1 MQSRSQKLKSL
12 LQRRAA
18 TLIPGVPNALF
29 ARVAED
35 LGYEAIYVTGAGV
48 ANMQLGV
55 PDIGLTTLTEL
66 IDQVAAISDA
76 VEVPL
81 LVDGDTGFGNAVNTM
96 RTVRLIERAGGAGV
110 QLEDQVFP
118 KKGGH
123 FSGKAVIGA
132 EEMVAK
138 IKAAVDA
145 RIDPAFQI
153 VARTDALAIEGIDAA
168 LERAHAFIEA
178 GADVTFVEAPTDRA
192 QMARIAKELPCPQ
205 IANIVHGGKTPP
217 LPRDE
222 LASLGFSG
230 VLYANAALQAALL
243 SVQDV
248 LGALRRDG
256 SLEAVRDKLASFD
269 VRQAAV
275 RKDRFDAL
283 EERYR

>member
-76 VEVPL
+76 VEGPR

-96 RTVRLIERAGGAGV
+96 RTVRLIERAGA
-110 QLEDQVFP
+110 D
-118 KKGGH
+118 
-123 FSGKAVIGA
+123 
-132 EEMVAK
+132 EMVAK

-153 VARTDALAIEGIDAA
+153 VARTDALAIEGVDAA
-168 LERAHAFIEA
+168 LDRAHAFIEA

-256 SLEAVRDKLASFD
+256 SLDAVRDKLASFD